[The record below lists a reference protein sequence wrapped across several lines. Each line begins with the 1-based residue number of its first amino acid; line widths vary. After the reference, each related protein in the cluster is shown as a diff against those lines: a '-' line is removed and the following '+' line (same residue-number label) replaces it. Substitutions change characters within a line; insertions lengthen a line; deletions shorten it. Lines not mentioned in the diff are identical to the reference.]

1 MGKNE
6 RIFVNF
12 VQKGGA
18 HIDRKK
24 IILFL
29 LTTSYCNSMKSDAQ
43 YVCSQHAGQC
53 QSPGLMLGW
62 T

>member
-1 MGKNE
+1 MKE
-6 RIFVNF
+6 FLLTLHK
-12 VQKGGA
+12 KGGA

-29 LTTSYCNSMKSDAQ
+29 LTTPYCNGMKSDAQ

-53 QSPGLMLGW
+53 QSLGLMLGW